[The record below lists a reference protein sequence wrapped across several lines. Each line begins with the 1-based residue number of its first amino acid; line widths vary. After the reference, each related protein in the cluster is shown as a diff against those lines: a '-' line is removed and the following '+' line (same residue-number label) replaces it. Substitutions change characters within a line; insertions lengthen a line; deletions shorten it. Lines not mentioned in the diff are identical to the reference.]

1 MSLLNRIKSHLVK
14 STLNKNGKG
23 IYIDFL
29 LYVDEK
35 STFEGYNRITGRSSI
50 YNSHI
55 GSYTYAVG
63 ASIGN
68 ATVGKFCSIAMGAK
82 VGGLGSHPT
91 SYVSTHPIFYS
102 AKRQCGISFS
112 EEDYFKEDNK
122 TVIGNDVWI
131 GANAIIMDGVHV
143 SDGAI
148 IATGA
153 IVTKDVPPYAIVTG
167 IPAVIK
173 KFRCSIEQVQILQ
186 HLAWWN
192 WPQHLLKKHTKSFQG
207 PIDDNLE
214 DLAKVKLDP
223 KEKN

>member
-1 MSLLNRIKSHLVK
+1 M
-14 STLNKNGKG
+14 
-23 IYIDFL
+23 
-29 LYVDEK
+29 
-35 STFEGYNRITGRSSI
+35 
-50 YNSHI
+50 
-55 GSYTYAVG
+55 
-63 ASIGN
+63 
-68 ATVGKFCSIAMGAK
+68 
-82 VGGLGSHPT
+82 
-91 SYVSTHPIFYS
+91 
-102 AKRQCGISFS
+102 
-112 EEDYFKEDNK
+112 
-122 TVIGNDVWI
+122 WI